1 MLTYREFVFQEGS
14 PIQCVW
20 ELRGHDREQQRIAPD
35 GRFEMIVHLEEPF
48 EALGPDG
55 WKRQSTTLVAGQ
67 LTQPLFVRAGGSTHA
82 IGVRLK
88 SWASSCITGVPA
100 SDLTNR
106 VIDANELNR
115 NLESRLRDAIA
126 NSARRLSQVAQRLLA
141 GLGESKPADER
152 IVAAVRQVEQTGGM
166 CQMDQLAR
174 AGGVSGRQLERLFH
188 NEVGV
193 GPKTLA
199 RIRRFSRVFAQIE
212 AGDAN
217 WANIAADCGY
227 NDQSHL
233 TRDFNQFAGGPPA
246 ALLSSAS
253 DLALCFTAAHFG
265 AKAHHQ

>member
-1 MLTYREFVFQEGS
+1 MLTYREFVLQEDC

-48 EALGPDG
+48 EALGPHG
-55 WKRQSTTLVAGQ
+55 WKRQSTTLFAGQ
-67 LTQPLFVRAGGSTHA
+67 LTQPLFVRARGSTHA

-100 SDLTNR
+100 SELTNQ
-106 VIDANELNR
+106 VVDANELSR
-115 NLESRLRDAIA
+115 NLESRLREAIA
-126 NSARRLSQVAQRLLA
+126 NNGRRLSEVAQRLLA
-141 GLGESKPADER
+141 ELCESKPADER
-152 IVAAVRQVEQTGGM
+152 VVAAVRQVELTAGLCSM
-166 CQMDQLAR
+166 NQLAR
-174 AGGVSGRQLERLFH
+174 AAGVSSRQLERLFH

-199 RIRRFSRVFAQIE
+199 RIRRFSRVFAQFE
-212 AGDAN
+212 AGDTN
-217 WANIAADCGY
+217 WANIAAECGY

-246 ALLSSAS
+246 ALLSPAS
-253 DLALCFTAAHFG
+253 DLALCFTAANLG
-265 AKAHHQ
+265 S

>member
-1 MLTYREFVFQEGS
+1 MLTYREFALQEES

-55 WKRQSTTLVAGQ
+55 WKRQSTTLIAGQ
-67 LTQPLFVRAGGSTHA
+67 LTQPLFVRAAGSTHA
-82 IGVRLK
+82 VGVRLK
-88 SWASSCITGVPA
+88 SWASSCITGIPA
-100 SDLTNR
+100 SELTNR
-106 VIDANELNR
+106 VTDAHDLNR
-115 NLESRLRDAIA
+115 NLESRLRDAIGS
-126 NSARRLSQVAQRLLA
+126 NGWRLSEVAQRLLTA
-141 GLGESKPADER
+141 LCKSKPADER
-152 IVAAVRQVEQTGGM
+152 VVAAVRQVELTNGM
-166 CQMDQLAR
+166 CTMDQLAR

-199 RIRRFSRVFAQIE
+199 RIRRFSRVFAQVE
-212 AGDAN
+212 ASDAN

-233 TRDFNQFAGGPPA
+233 IRDFNQFAGGPPA
-246 ALLSSAS
+246 ALLSPAS
-253 DLALCFTAAHFG
+253 DLALCFTAAKLEG
-265 AKAHHQ
+265 